1 MRLAFAATIFLLVAY
16 VLSWQLLWGGMA
28 GSEAPFHLH
37 LIDWVATTFP
47 SLPWW
52 YPWDGMGVSYREAYP
67 LAAHWLAVLV
77 SRLFGTALEGGAQ
90 AVQFSLM
97 PTTALG
103 LYAFFDWRLRR
114 PLAGLAAGV
123 LFLLSPIGWVE
134 WTHFGLYASWV
145 GMVFFMPCLIAL
157 DAFFHAWLAGDR
169 GWRFRLSAASFVILT
184 TALGVVSPH
193 ILAAPL
199 IVVPA
204 YALVIPGAAK
214 RRAWTW
220 FMVATPALW
229 AGVVLLSAFWL
240 GAELQYLA
248 VVRSHWA
255 GAGSNFDVNRLSGFD
270 LGSILSLLPI
280 RDRNLNDLYS
290 VSPAVLLPGLLAIP
304 LAFRAGRARLFLFLG
319 VLGVAFMADRDLF
332 RPFFVIPGFKEFG
345 VVAHRPLQLLVAVAA
360 PSLAAMG
367 LFELPQM
374 LAGLAARRWS
384 WPAAARSGMAV
395 ALPIV
400 LVLVL
405 AADVF
410 AFGAWVDGGTQLAY
424 GPSLPNAPAV
434 GDLWQRHPADA
445 CTPVVT
451 GYAALCSDHDLIST
465 FSVQQ
470 LVGACRVGGQTR
482 TDAPVCRGL
491 GLDDPQNLTWNRDP
505 GLISETKT
513 WCQGRSDPVCDAMY
527 SSLATQL
534 LDPNQWRAP
543 ALTCALD
550 CPAKRQAL
558 AALGATFASPPAR
571 AELNSDIG
579 GLDMAFHVLV
589 GGGITH
595 SYNDQVLPSRELSSW
610 LEDSMLHTSGTT
622 VKTQLAQALGI
633 DAVVLS
639 GAQAGRA
646 ADYEA
651 MGWTQ
656 VSREPLA
663 YVNPQP
669 SGLAAQWP
677 GGTGV
682 MVVGGTQNSV
692 SELYNSVFEQA
703 TLGLMPF
710 NSEWLV
716 RGASSYIDDYSEQ
729 QLHQYQGLLL
739 LGYRYH
745 DQSAA
750 WSLLDRYVRDG
761 GRLFVETGWQY
772 VDPDWNAGQ
781 APALLPVTSL
791 TWGALDP
798 AAPVMVQGAPDP
810 AFGRFVYQGG
820 GWGASSAG
828 STRPGA
834 TELVR
839 VGDRVVAARSNV
851 GQGRVLWSGMNWIAH
866 NAASGSP
873 DEAAFLASQLDW
885 LFAGDSG
892 AGPQVS
898 ITPSWAGDGHAT
910 LALQASSGPS
920 LVLFKESLFP
930 GWSARLVTP
939 TGSQPVDLAGSE
951 MDFMLAALPAVP
963 AGSMLVFAYGPTV
976 FEQGSWGLSLL
987 FLAILI
993 AWVARPALFARG
1005 REWTAERAASI
1016 ARRLLRPVAKRAGT
1030 WGDDP

>member
-1 MRLAFAATIFLLVAY
+1 MRLAVAATVFVLVGY

-47 SLPWW
+47 NLPWW

-77 SRLFGTALEGGAQ
+77 SRLLGTAVEGGAQ
-90 AVQFSLM
+90 VVQFSMM
-97 PTTALG
+97 PATALG
-103 LYAFFDWRLRR
+103 LYAFFDWRLGR

-145 GMVFFMPCLIAL
+145 GMVFFMPSLIAL
-157 DAFFHAWLAGDR
+157 DAFFFAWLRRDR
-169 GWRFRLSAASFVILT
+169 GWRFRLSAASFVVLT
-184 TALGVVSPH
+184 TAMGLVSPH

-199 IVVPA
+199 IVLPA
-204 YALVIPGAAK
+204 YALAIPRVAA
-214 RRAWTW
+214 RRAWSW
-220 FMVATPALW
+220 VLVATPA
-229 AGVVLLSAFWL
+229 AVGGIVLLSAFWL

-255 GAGSNFDVNRLSGFD
+255 GAGTSFDPGRLSAFDVAG
-270 LGSILSLLPI
+270 ILSLHAL
-280 RDRNLNDLYS
+280 RDGNVSDLYS
-290 VSPAVLLPGLLAIP
+290 VSPAVLLPALLSIP
-304 LAFRAGRARLFLFLG
+304 LAWHEARARILLFLG
-319 VLGVAFMADRDLF
+319 VLGVVFMADRDLY
-332 RPFFVIPGFKEFG
+332 RPFFLIPGFKEFG

-360 PSLAAMG
+360 PALAALG
-367 LFELPQM
+367 LFELPGL
-374 LAGLAARRWS
+374 LAGLAARKYS
-384 WPAAARSGMAV
+384 WPPVMRSTLAL
-395 ALPIV
+395 ALPVV

-410 AFGAWVDGGTQLAY
+410 AFGARVDGGTQLAY
-424 GPSLPNAPAV
+424 GPSLPKAPDL
-434 GDLWQRHPADA
+434 GDLWQHHPSDA
-445 CTPVVT
+445 CSPVVI
-451 GYAALCSDHDLIST
+451 GFAALCSDYNLVST

-470 LVGACRVGGQTR
+470 LVGACRVGGRTR
-482 TDAPVCRGL
+482 SDAPVCRGL
-491 GLDDPQNLTWNRDP
+491 GLDDPQHLAWNRDP
-505 GLISETKT
+505 SLISQTKT
-513 WCQGRSDPVCDAMY
+513 WCQGRSDPVCDAVY
-527 SSLATQL
+527 ASLAAQL
-534 LDPNQWRAP
+534 LDPGQWRAP
-543 ALTCALD
+543 EITCALD

-558 AALGATFASPPAR
+558 AALAAAFPSPPAR

-579 GLDMAFHVLV
+579 PLDMAFHVLA

-610 LEDSMLHTSGTT
+610 LEDSMLHTSGVT

-639 GAQAGRA
+639 GAQAGQG
-646 ADYEA
+646 ADYES

-656 VSREPLA
+656 VSREPLV

-682 MVVGGTQNSV
+682 LVVGGTQDSV
-692 SELYNSVFEQA
+692 PALYNSVFEQA
-703 TLGLMPF
+703 TSGLMPF
-710 NSEWLV
+710 DSEWLV
-716 RGASSYIDDYSEQ
+716 RGTSSYIDDYSDQ
-729 QLHQYQGLLL
+729 QLERYPGLLL

-745 DQSAA
+745 DQRAA
-750 WSLLDRYVRDG
+750 WSLLDRYVRGG

-772 VDPDWNAGQ
+772 VDPDWNAGP
-781 APALLPVTSL
+781 APSVLPVASL
-791 TWGALDP
+791 QWGSLDP
-798 AAPVMVQGAPDP
+798 AAPVLVQGADDP
-810 AFGRFVYQGG
+810 SFGRFVYQGG
-820 GWGASSAG
+820 AWGASSAG
-828 STRPGA
+828 SVRQGA

-839 VGDRVVAARSNV
+839 VGGRVVAARSNV

-866 NAASGSP
+866 NSASGSA
-873 DEAAFLASQLDW
+873 DEAAFLAAQLAW
-885 LFAGDSG
+885 VFAGDSQ
-892 AGPQVS
+892 AGTQAPL
-898 ITPSWAGDGHAT
+898 TPSWTGDSQASI
-910 LALQASSGPS
+910 ALQPSAGPS

-951 MDFMLAALPAVP
+951 MDFVLASLPAVP
-963 AGSMLVFAYGPTV
+963 AGSSLVFTYGPTAV
-976 FEQGSWGLSLL
+976 EQGSWGLSLV
-987 FLAILI
+987 FLALLI

-1005 REWTAERAASI
+1005 RHWTADRAASV
-1016 ARRLLRPVAKRAGT
+1016 ARRLLGPFAERAGT